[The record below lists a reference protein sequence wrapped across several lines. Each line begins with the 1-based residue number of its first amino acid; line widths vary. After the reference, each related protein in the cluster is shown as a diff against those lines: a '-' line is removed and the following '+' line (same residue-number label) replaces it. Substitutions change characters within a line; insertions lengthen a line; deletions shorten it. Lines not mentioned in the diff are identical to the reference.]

1 MYFQSGEQVVDNSN
15 DGNQPGQNSPKPAK
29 TGSWWMVG
37 VISLVLL
44 AAGGLLIH
52 EKSPLN
58 ITNLLAG
65 MEHDGRYASE
75 WRAELK
81 SPEKDKRR
89 AAVVAVG
96 NMVDKTPSTINTL
109 SEILVQDQEPS
120 IRIEA
125 ALAMSKIKPNSP
137 QAVEALAKALKD
149 ENLWVR
155 MNSSQ
160 TLGLLQNQAASAV
173 PAIREAIKDP
183 KNQEKTDGF
192 FNTIY
197 ESLVMTL
204 AKVTAGTSDGVD
216 VVCEALEKAT
226 TRQAKVTFIQAVAR
240 IGAPARERGEPL
252 LAKLKID
259 PDQGTSDEATYCL
272 AVLRGEK
279 AEPEAPIRPAQKGG
293 NGKGGPGGF
302 PGGDFKGKGGPGGF
316 PGGDFKG
323 KGGFGKG
330 GPGGF
335 PKGPGAPDKG
345 PESPLEKDAKP
356 QDPKDSK

>member
-1 MYFQSGEQVVDNSN
+1 MENSN
-15 DGNQPGQNSPKPAK
+15 GASQTGQENSKPSK
-29 TGSWWMVG
+29 PGSWWLVG
-37 VISLVLL
+37 VVSLVLL
-44 AAGGLLIH
+44 VAGGLLVH

-58 ITNLLAG
+58 ITNMLAG

-81 SPEKDKRR
+81 SPEKQKRQ
-89 AAVVAVG
+89 AAVIAVG
-96 NMVDKTPSTINTL
+96 NMVDKTPATIATL
-109 SEILVQDQEPS
+109 SEILAQDPEAE

-125 ALAMSKIKPNSP
+125 ALSMSKIKPETP
-137 QAVEALAKALKD
+137 QAVESLAKGLKD

-155 MNSSQ
+155 MNCSQ
-160 TLGLLQNQAASAV
+160 TLGLLQNQAASAA
-173 PAIREAIKDP
+173 PAVREAIKDP
-183 KNQEKTDGF
+183 VNQGKTNGF
-192 FNTIY
+192 FNTIH

-204 AKVTAGTSDGVD
+204 AKVTSGTPDGVD
-216 VVCEALEKAT
+216 VVCDALEKAT

-240 IGAPARERGEPL
+240 IGAPARERGGPL
-252 LAKLKID
+252 LAKLKED
-259 PDQGTSDEATYCL
+259 PDQGISDEATYCL

-302 PGGDFKGKGGPGGF
+302 PGGDFKGKGGAGGF

-335 PKGPGAPDKG
+335 PKGPGGPPKG
-345 PESPLEKDAKP
+345 PEAPMEKDAKP
-356 QDPKDSK
+356 LEPKDSK

>member
-1 MYFQSGEQVVDNSN
+1 
-15 DGNQPGQNSPKPAK
+15 
-29 TGSWWMVG
+29 
-37 VISLVLL
+37 
-44 AAGGLLIH
+44 
-52 EKSPLN
+52 
-58 ITNLLAG
+58 
-65 MEHDGRYASE
+65 
-75 WRAELK
+75 
-81 SPEKDKRR
+81 
-89 AAVVAVG
+89 
-96 NMVDKTPSTINTL
+96 
-109 SEILVQDQEPS
+109 
-120 IRIEA
+120 
-125 ALAMSKIKPNSP
+125 
-137 QAVEALAKALKD
+137 
-149 ENLWVR
+149 
-155 MNSSQ
+155 
-160 TLGLLQNQAASAV
+160 
-173 PAIREAIKDP
+173 
-183 KNQEKTDGF
+183 
-192 FNTIY
+192 
-197 ESLVMTL
+197 MTL

-302 PGGDFKGKGGPGGF
+302 PGGDFKGKGG
-316 PGGDFKG
+316 
-323 KGGFGKG
+323 FGKG

-335 PKGPGAPDKG
+335 PKGPGAPNKG